1 MTVKRYLTL
10 LTTLLLLL
18 GLALPAGAA
27 QTNAVLLPAAY
38 LPVIFNSPPPV
49 NLVADHTHASL
60 AQIPPEW
67 VTAAREK
74 VVWIYG
80 HTSHGSQLIS
90 GAQYLSTYVSP
101 PIYKLLSA
109 YLVPPAQTSPT
120 GLRVGD
126 DGGWS
131 WSEDA
136 FLQSARNHLNAVSIP
151 AGSQG
156 VFMWSWCGEMSWLS
170 TTSVQHYLDM
180 LVQLE
185 AEYPAV
191 RFVRMTGHTDGT
203 SGPTSVLLR
212 NNQMVRATRWP
223 TTAPC
228 STSPISNPGCQMARC
243 TPASRMT
250 AARGAR
256 PGAIRT
262 PAPAPTRPSRAPIRT
277 RSTAISK
284 ARPSG
289 GSRRAWR
296 AGMGIPDKI
305 QLCPLLTWPGRLHRL
320 GPQGWASF
328 LPRAEQDD
336 HPGRLP

>member
-1 MTVKRYLTL
+1 M
-10 LTTLLLLL
+10 
-18 GLALPAGAA
+18 
-27 QTNAVLLPAAY
+27 
-38 LPVIFNSPPPV
+38 
-49 NLVADHTHASL
+49 ADHSHASL
-60 AQIPPEW
+60 AHIPLEW

-101 PIYKLLSA
+101 PTYKLLSA

-136 FLQSARNHLNAVSIP
+136 FLQTARNHVNAVSLP

-203 SGPTSVLLR
+203 SGLTSVLLR
-212 NNQMVRATRWP
+212 NNQMVRSDAL
-223 TTAPC
+223 A
-228 STSPISNPGCQMARC
+228 NQ
-243 TPASRMT
+243 
-250 AARGAR
+250 R
-256 PGAIRT
+256 PLFDFADIESWLPDGTLYA
-262 PAPAPTRPSRAPIRT
+262 
-277 RSTAISK
+277 
-284 ARPSG
+284 
-289 GSRRAWR
+289 
-296 AGMGIPDKI
+296 GIPDDS
-305 QLCPLLTWPGRLHRL
+305 CPWC
-320 GPQGWASF
+320 QAWCDS
-328 LPRAEQDD
+328 
-336 HPGRLP
+336 HPGYCPTPAISCAHSHSLNCYLKGQAFWWLSARLAGWDGNP

>member
-1 MTVKRYLTL
+1 MTVKRCLIL
-10 LTTLLLLL
+10 LTTLLLLP
-18 GLALPAGAA
+18 GLVLPAGAA
-27 QTNAVLLPAAY
+27 QSSATPPPAAY
-38 LPVIFNSPPPV
+38 LPLIFNSSPPV
-49 NLVADHTHASL
+49 DLVADHSRASL
-60 AQIPPEW
+60 AQIPLEW

-101 PIYKLLSA
+101 PTYKLLSA

-136 FLQSARNHLNAVSIP
+136 FLQTARNHLNAVSIP

-180 LVQLE
+180 MVQLE

-212 NNQMVRATRWP
+212 NNQMVRSDAL
-223 TTAPC
+223 A
-228 STSPISNPGCQMARC
+228 NH
-243 TPASRMT
+243 
-250 AARGAR
+250 R
-256 PGAIRT
+256 PLFDFADIESWLPDGTLYI
-262 PAPAPTRPSRAPIRT
+262 
-277 RSTAISK
+277 
-284 ARPSG
+284 
-289 GSRRAWR
+289 
-296 AGMGIPDKI
+296 GIPDDS
-305 QLCPLLTWPGRLHRL
+305 CPWC
-320 GPQGWASF
+320 QAWCDS
-328 LPRAEQDD
+328 
-336 HPGRLP
+336 HPGYCPNPAISCAHSHSLNCYLKGQALWWLSARLAGWDGNP